1 MTQDC
6 VSAYGQPSFRF
17 SLNGARSM
25 ADSYVLGD
33 LDNEIARLEIQLA
46 FLEQLTC
53 RKLANAGIREGMG
66 CLDVRCGAG
75 STTQIIYRK

>member
-6 VSAYGQPSFRF
+6 VSAYGQPSFHF

-33 LDNEIARLEIQLA
+33 LDNEIARLEIQSSVSRA
-46 FLEQLTC
+46 
-53 RKLANAGIREGMG
+53 ANMSQACKRRDKGGDE
-66 CLDVRCGAG
+66 LP
-75 STTQIIYRK
+75 

>member
-1 MTQDC
+1 
-6 VSAYGQPSFRF
+6 
-17 SLNGARSM
+17 M

-53 RKLANAGIREGMG
+53 RKLANAGTREGMS
-66 CLDVRCGAG
+66 CLDVRYGAG
-75 STTQIIYRK
+75 FTT